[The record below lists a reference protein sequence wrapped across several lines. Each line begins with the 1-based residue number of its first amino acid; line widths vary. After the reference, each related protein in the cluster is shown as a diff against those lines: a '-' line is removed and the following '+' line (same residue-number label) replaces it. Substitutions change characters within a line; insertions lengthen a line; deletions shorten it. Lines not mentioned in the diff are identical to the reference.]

1 MRIEG
6 ERWDHAGSRGAPV
19 GAPAGR
25 GPDGGLDWAAPV
37 HHGAAM
43 RLSVTLDPD
52 LHQVAASRAQA
63 RGTTLSREINDLL
76 RAALTAGPAGPGQ
89 APAIRPEGRRRF
101 PVSQAIQP
109 FTDQD
114 VARAETHE
122 DLRHFRR

>member
-1 MRIEG
+1 
-6 ERWDHAGSRGAPV
+6 
-19 GAPAGR
+19 
-25 GPDGGLDWAAPV
+25 
-37 HHGAAM
+37 M

-76 RAALTAGPAGPGQ
+76 RAALTARPAGPGQ
-89 APAIRPEGRRRF
+89 APAIRAEGRRRF

-109 FTDQD
+109 FNDQD
-114 VARAETHE
+114 VARAETQE

>member
-1 MRIEG
+1 
-6 ERWDHAGSRGAPV
+6 
-19 GAPAGR
+19 
-25 GPDGGLDWAAPV
+25 
-37 HHGAAM
+37 M

-76 RAALTAGPAGPGQ
+76 RAALTARPAGPGQ
-89 APAIRPEGRRRF
+89 ASAIRAEGRRRF

-122 DLRHFRR
+122 DLSHFRR